1 MSDAPTASGKAAIVA
16 LWLALA
22 TPVLALAL
30 LTGLFTFAR
39 GVGEDVGLFLL
50 LAIVL
55 AAPLAHLTAMAFGA
69 RAMIARD
76 RARLGA
82 VALALNLAMIAAE
95 DLLAA
100 VWLIAGS
107 IDAAQA

>member
-1 MSDAPTASGKAAIVA
+1 
-16 LWLALA
+16 
-22 TPVLALAL
+22 
-30 LTGLFTFAR
+30 
-39 GVGEDVGLFLL
+39 
-50 LAIVL
+50 
-55 AAPLAHLTAMAFGA
+55 MAFGA